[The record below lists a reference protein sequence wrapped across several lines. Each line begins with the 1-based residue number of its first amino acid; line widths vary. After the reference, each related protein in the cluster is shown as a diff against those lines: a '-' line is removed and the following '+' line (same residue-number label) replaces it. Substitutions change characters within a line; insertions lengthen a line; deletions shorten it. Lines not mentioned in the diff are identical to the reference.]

1 MQTASTAATGVIQ
14 FGTFFLDGQLFGV
27 DILKMREIL
36 LPQDMTRVPR
46 AGQEMEGVI
55 NLRGLVIPVV
65 SLRARL
71 GIPRRPYDKQTRIIN
86 MEIDGMVVGFL
97 VDAIGHVH
105 SYAASEIMEPPSL
118 YGGVEVEAI
127 SGMVI
132 TEAGMLVVL
141 DTAHLVCPDSLRQ
154 ALDL

>member
-1 MQTASTAATGVIQ
+1 MQTASTGASGVIQ
-14 FGTFFLDGQLFGV
+14 FGTFYLDGQLFGV

-86 MEIDGMVVGFL
+86 MEINGMVVGFL
-97 VDAIGHVH
+97 VDSIGHVH
-105 SYAASEIMEPPSL
+105 SYAASEIKEPPSL
-118 YGGVEVEAI
+118 YGGAEIEAI
-127 SGMVI
+127 AGMVI
-132 TEAGMLVVL
+132 TDAGMLVVL
-141 DTAHLVCPDSLRQ
+141 DTAHLVCTDSLRQ
-154 ALDL
+154 ALDH

>member
-1 MQTASTAATGVIQ
+1 MQMSSTAASSVIQ
-14 FGTFFLDGQLFGV
+14 FGTFYLDGQLFGV
-27 DILKMREIL
+27 DILQMREIL
-36 LPQDMTRVPR
+36 LPQEMTRVPR

-71 GIPRRPYDKQTRIIN
+71 GMPRRAPDKQTRIIN
-86 MEIDGMVVGFL
+86 MEINGMVVGFL

-105 SYAASEIMEPPSL
+105 SYAASEIMDPPSL
-118 YGGVEVEAI
+118 YGGGDVEAI
-127 SGMVI
+127 AGMVI

-141 DTAHLVCPDSLRQ
+141 DTSHLVCTDSLRQ
-154 ALDL
+154 ALDV

>member
-1 MQTASTAATGVIQ
+1 MQTGSTGLSGVIQ
-14 FGTFFLDGQLFGV
+14 FGTFYLDGQLFGV

-71 GIPRRPYDKQTRIIN
+71 GIPGVRTTSGRGSSIWRST
-86 MEIDGMVVGFL
+86 
-97 VDAIGHVH
+97 AWWW
-105 SYAASEIMEPPSL
+105 ASSWIPS
-118 YGGVEVEAI
+118 A
-127 SGMVI
+127 MC
-132 TEAGMLVVL
+132 
-141 DTAHLVCPDSLRQ
+141 TATP
-154 ALDL
+154 